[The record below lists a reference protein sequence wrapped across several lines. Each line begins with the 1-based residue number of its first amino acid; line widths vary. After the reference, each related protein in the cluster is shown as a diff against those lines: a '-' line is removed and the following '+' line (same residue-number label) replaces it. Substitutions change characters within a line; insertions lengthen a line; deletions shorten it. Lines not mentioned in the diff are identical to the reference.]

1 MAELIFIGVVV
12 VILIYLVYRVESG
25 VRKIQNMVAR
35 NGENIQTI
43 LKHELKSRGISEI
56 GNKLKK

>member
-43 LKHELKSRGISEI
+43 LKHELKSKGTLDTE
-56 GNKLKK
+56 NKLKK

>member
-25 VRKIQNMVAR
+25 VRKIQTMVAR

-43 LKHELKSRGISEI
+43 LKHELKSRGISDIE
-56 GNKLKK
+56 NKLKK

>member
-25 VRKIQNMVAR
+25 VRKIQTMVAR

-43 LKHELKSRGISEI
+43 LKHELKSKGIAET